1 MLNKTKCVLALSA
14 CMILGCGGER
24 QQDALASN
32 KLAATHVAVPVSTST
47 NAANAVKPS
56 IAIGDIDKGSFCYAE
71 TINLKADVSDI
82 KTAFRADSWLQTITA
97 VYDRRW
103 PSGKALAQAQAN
115 DQYFKGF
122 VDTASFNKLAESLM
136 VAIHEETHM
145 WDLAAN
151 RTEWNKYTSAWVDQT
166 FQFNKMPLHDG
177 FARKEILPLIKDDA
191 SSETDKVYLHDANQG
206 QYHLQGVT
214 AELNASLMGLPA
226 ALTVAEFIDGI
237 GASNSRDLALTNMNY
252 LQLYL
257 RIAKANYP
265 QFWQK
270 LKAEPDFKKFVLVQF
285 LRTSYF
291 IDLSTPW
298 ASKLGSSKVPALIQR
313 VYAPENIAIMQEL
326 TGYVFPTSI
335 TDHCMGSSTPSAPS
349 ITSQPQSATVA
360 VGQSVNFAVAAS
372 GTAPL
377 SYQWRKNGV
386 NIVGAANAPSFSIAA
401 ASSTDAGAYSV
412 VVSNRVANVTS
423 SSANLTV
430 NSGSVT
436 VTVSPATVNL
446 QPGASQTF
454 SAVVSGSSV
463 SGVNWSVVE
472 AGGGTIT
479 PAGVYSAPNQVGT
492 YRVKAVSLAD
502 SSKFAQALI
511 TVSDT
516 PSLPSITS
524 QPSDLTLNLGNA
536 ASFAVSA
543 TGSAPLSYQWRKNGA
558 AIAGAT
564 SASYSFTP
572 VAADNGASFSVL
584 VSNKNGSVSSRNALL
599 TLNIPNNRELIVN
612 GGFESGSSNW
622 SGSTAAIGNFSSRG
636 HPAFEGLN
644 AAWLGGNGKTTS
656 ESLSQAINI
665 AANAS
670 SANLSFQLAISTDEQ
685 ANAVYDKLVV
695 QVVNSSGTVLGTL
708 ASYSNLNASN
718 GYQLRSLNMLPYKGQ
733 AVRLVFKMT
742 EDAVAQT
749 SFLVDK
755 ISLQVR

>member
-1 MLNKTKCVLALSA
+1 MLNKTKCVLVLSA
-14 CMILGCGGER
+14 CMMLGCGGEK
-24 QQDALASN
+24 QQDALAAN
-32 KLAATHVAVPVSTST
+32 KMAATHVAVPVS
-47 NAANAVKPS
+47 APANAVKPS

-82 KTAFRADSWLQTITA
+82 KAAFRADNWLQTITA

-115 DQYFKGF
+115 DQYFKNF

-151 RTEWNKYTSAWVDQT
+151 RTEWNNYTSAWVDHT

-285 LRTSYF
+285 LRTAYF

-335 TDHCMGSSTPSAPS
+335 SDHCMGSSTPSAPS

-360 VGQSVNFAVAAS
+360 LGQSVSFAVAAS

-386 NIVGAANAPSFSIAA
+386 NIAGAANAPSYSIAA
-401 ASSTDAGAYSV
+401 VSSADAGAYSV

-430 NSGSVT
+430 NPGSVS

-446 QPGASQTF
+446 QAGASQTF
-454 SAVVSGSSV
+454 TAVVSGSSV
-463 SGVNWSVVE
+463 GGVNWSVVE

-492 YRVKAVSLAD
+492 YHVKAVSLAD

-511 TVSDT
+511 HVTSS
-516 PSLPSITS
+516 SLPSITS
-524 QPSDLTLNLGNA
+524 QPSDLTLNLGST
-536 ASFAVSA
+536 ASFSVTASG
-543 TGSAPLSYQWRKNGA
+543 TAPLSYQWRKNGT
-558 AIAGAT
+558 AIAGAS

-599 TLNIPNNRELIVN
+599 TIHTPTSKELIIN
-612 GGFESGSSNW
+612 GGFESGSSSW

-656 ESLSQAINI
+656 ESLSQQINI

-685 ANAVYDKLVV
+685 ANAAYDKLVV
-695 QVVNSSGTVLGTL
+695 QVLNANGSVLGTL

-718 GYQLRSLNMLPYKGQ
+718 GYQLRSFNLLPYKGQ
-733 AVRLVFKMT
+733 LVRLVFKMT
-742 EDAVAQT
+742 EDAAAQT
-749 SFLVDK
+749 SFLLDK
-755 ISLQVR
+755 VSLQVR